1 MPVGVP
7 HYAIF
12 HSSNILCEDFSVPYG
27 IAVEQTTHQIFVV
40 TYYSGV
46 KVFSETGMFLYQLG
60 AGRLRKPH
68 GIAIDGDCVYV
79 SCWEHTVCKLS
90 LTEMCLLKKI
100 GSRGSNNGQFCFP
113 RGIATN
119 SIGHV
124 LIVDSDNDRV
134 CVYDTNLNNLRN
146 ITHESMSQPYDVKV
160 SCDRMYV
167 LCPYNNFV
175 IHVLTLEGE
184 RLHSLIS
191 GSEMG
196 LMYPHYFCLDA
207 LNNFVISDCQTHSIH
222 VFSPEGDLLHRIGIE
237 GLKRPQG
244 VAVTPNG
251 RLVCV
256 SCNPNNVL
264 QVFY

>member
-1 MPVGVP
+1 MSVRYPITCGQEKNVCLEQMPVGVP
-7 HYAIF
+7 HYATF

-60 AGRLRKPH
+60 
-68 GIAIDGDCVYV
+68 
-79 SCWEHTVCKLS
+79 
-90 LTEMCLLKKI
+90 
-100 GSRGSNNGQFCFP
+100 CFP
-113 RGIATN
+113 RGVATN

-134 CVYDTNLNNLRN
+134 CVYDTNLNHLRN

-167 LCPYNNFV
+167 LCPYNNSC

-191 GSEMG
+191 GSEIG

-207 LNNFVISDCQTHSIH
+207 LNNFVISDCQTHLIH